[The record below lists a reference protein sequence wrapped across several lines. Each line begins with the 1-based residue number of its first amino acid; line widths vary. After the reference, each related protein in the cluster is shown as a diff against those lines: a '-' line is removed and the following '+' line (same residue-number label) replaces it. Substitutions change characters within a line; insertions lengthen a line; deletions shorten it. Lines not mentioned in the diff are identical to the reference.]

1 MKRDFSRAAPRLQL
15 VLLFF
20 FVITYCVNILNWVF
34 KVNSVRNDV
43 GDAVVSAYLAF
54 SIIGFLAF
62 LFFSSPP
69 IYWSYIYADEM
80 SPKMRRNAISTGI
93 IICFLLHDFA
103 MEWIEVYLLWYYGW
117 RSVISG
123 ISFFLVT
130 VCFVISFFTTW
141 IGYTWYLSKRLQLYY
156 SGTSMVMP
164 PSEFMPSSVN
174 YQYTGMN
181 R

>member
-1 MKRDFSRAAPRLQL
+1 MRRVVSRAAPRLQL

-20 FVITYCVNILNWVF
+20 FAITYCVNILNWIF
-34 KVNSVRNDV
+34 KVYFVKTDV
-43 GDAVVSAYLAF
+43 GDAVISAYLAF
-54 SIIGFLAF
+54 SIIGFVAF
-62 LFFSSPP
+62 LFVASPL
-69 IYWSYIYADEM
+69 IYWSYIFADEM
-80 SPKMRRNAISTGI
+80 APKTRRNAVSIGI
-93 IICFLLHDFA
+93 IICFFLHDLP

-130 VCFVISFFTTW
+130 LCFAVSFFNSW
-141 IGYTWYLSKRLQLYY
+141 IAYTWFISKKLQLQF
-156 SGTSMVMP
+156 SSSSMVMP

-174 YQYTGMN
+174 YQYTGVD